1 MTDST
6 SDLEF
11 HNHKSEKSEKINE
24 VLRRKGLKII
34 QQVMTVQ
41 VLSWEGLGDYWGGQA
56 DLGSAMPGCFEV
68 GRMGCTGTYKGI
80 ERLQ

>member
-1 MTDST
+1 
-6 SDLEF
+6 
-11 HNHKSEKSEKINE
+11 
-24 VLRRKGLKII
+24 
-34 QQVMTVQ
+34 MTVQ
-41 VLSWEGLGDYWGGQA
+41 VQSWEGLGDYWGGQA